1 MREAIA
7 ICLMALAVTLV
18 VVASVDT
25 LPANPLVSR
34 HQAESMRRAEGWL
47 CTLAIILAFFA
58 GKML

>member
-7 ICLMALAVTLV
+7 IGLMTVAVTLV
-18 VVASVDT
+18 VAASVDT
-25 LPANPLVSR
+25 LPANPLVSQR
-34 HQAESMRRAEGWL
+34 QAQSHRRAEGWL